1 MEEVAEMP
9 KYLFRANYTA
19 SGAAG
24 LLKEGGSGRMK
35 AIEALAN
42 SVGGSVESVYWA
54 LGSDD
59 VFIIADMPDN
69 NAAAALS
76 LTVGAS
82 GAVTVSTA
90 PLFSASEVDDLV
102 KRRVDYRPPGG

>member
-1 MEEVAEMP
+1 
-9 KYLFRANYTA
+9 
-19 SGAAG
+19 
-24 LLKEGGSGRMK
+24 MK
-35 AIEALAN
+35 AIEALAG
-42 SVGGSVESVYWA
+42 SVGGRVESVYWA

-82 GAVTVSTA
+82 GAATVSTA
-90 PLFSASEVDDLV
+90 PLFSAAEVDDLV